1 MPEKRRAIALAD
13 LGRNTA
19 GVLDELRRTD
29 EPVIII
35 DDGDPA
41 AVMLSVEAFERDAR
55 ERQLLLLLVRGEEEI
70 AAGVGHEIDNV
81 MADADALLDTTP

>member
-1 MPEKRRAIALAD
+1 MPEKRRTIALAD

-19 GVLDELRRTD
+19 GVVDELRRTD

-35 DDGDPA
+35 DDGGPA

-55 ERQLLLLLVRGEEEI
+55 ERQLLLLVRGEEEI
-70 AAGVGHEIDNV
+70 AAGVGHEIDDV